1 MIRYLPIAIA
11 LLIPGVLMVSASR
24 TTQAQVANQ
33 PFSVTIT
40 VNPACTA
47 IQLSNT
53 TVTTNGPN
61 NAGLTVGA
69 LTVTA
74 NPPAGTYLG
83 TLTLG
88 GASGASFAITNAG
101 KLPANL
107 NVGPANLPAGS
118 YAITISCT

>member
-1 MIRYLPIAIA
+1 MKGFKMRTVLTAI
-11 LLIPGVLMVSASR
+11 LLGFLASSGPAV
-24 TTQAQVANQ
+24 AQVANQ

-53 TVTTNGPN
+53 NLVTNGPN
-61 NAGLTVGA
+61 NAGLTVGL

-74 NPPAGTYLG
+74 NPSGSNYIG
-83 TLTLG
+83 TLSLG
-88 GASGASFAITNAG
+88 GTSGSLFAISNNG

-107 NVGPANLPAGS
+107 TVGSANVPTGTYS
-118 YAITISCT
+118 ITISCN